1 MIANLQKFLKNGLN
15 KTVSINADVKRLIQ
29 ATTKDFFDWAEDG
42 NLQINTRLYNNDI
55 YNSFLNEYKNY
66 KELNIKSLLKWIKE
80 YAEYKGYSFN
90 KIHDHKGRGIELLTE
105 KQNIENECPF

>member
-15 KTVSINADVKRLIQ
+15 KTISINADVKRLIQ

-42 NLQINTRLYNNDI
+42 NLKINTRLYNNDL

-80 YAEYKGYSFN
+80 YCDYKGYEFT
-90 KIHDHKGRGIELLTE
+90 KINDHKGRGVILATE
-105 KQNIENECPF
+105 KQIIENECPF